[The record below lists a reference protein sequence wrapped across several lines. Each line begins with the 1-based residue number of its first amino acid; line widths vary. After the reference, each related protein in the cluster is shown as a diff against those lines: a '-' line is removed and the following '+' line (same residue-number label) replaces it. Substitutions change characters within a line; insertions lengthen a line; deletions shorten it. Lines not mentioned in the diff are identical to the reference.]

1 MKNLITRTLS
11 GAIYVVLILVSI
23 FWGPMAFSFLLFV
36 FLLLSLRE
44 FQILAKRGGYQ
55 LPEFLIYFIGIIS
68 FGLIA
73 LFSLGYIP
81 LKFLTIIIPLVF
93 LLFIFELYGKL
104 KNPIQNISYSIL
116 ALIYIVMPL
125 SLMNFFFVK
134 LEGAETYHKELVLA
148 FFVII
153 WVDDTFAY
161 LSGMLLGKHKLFK
174 SISPNKTWQGTIGG
188 ALFSLVAAWI
198 FSIFF
203 PWLDVTTWLAF
214 ASVLIIFGT
223 FGDLVESMF
232 KRRLGVKD
240 SGDIMPGHGGILD
253 RLDSVLI
260 AAPFIF
266 VFIILVIK

>member
-1 MKNLITRTLS
+1 
-11 GAIYVVLILVSI
+11 
-23 FWGPMAFSFLLFV
+23 
-36 FLLLSLRE
+36 
-44 FQILAKRGGYQ
+44 
-55 LPEFLIYFIGIIS
+55 
-68 FGLIA
+68 
-73 LFSLGYIP
+73 
-81 LKFLTIIIPLVF
+81 
-93 LLFIFELYGKL
+93 
-104 KNPIQNISYSIL
+104 
-116 ALIYIVMPL
+116 
-125 SLMNFFFVK
+125 MNFFFVK

-188 ALFSLVAAWI
+188 AIFSLVAAWI
-198 FSIFF
+198 FSIFS

-232 KRRLGVKD
+232 KRRLGIKD

>member
-1 MKNLITRTLS
+1 MKNLLTRTLS
-11 GAIYVVLILVSI
+11 GAIYVALILGSI
-23 FWGPMAFSFLLFV
+23 LWGPMAFSLLLFA
-36 FLLLSLRE
+36 FLVLSLRE
-44 FQILAKRGGYQ
+44 FLILAKKGGFK
-55 LPEFLIYFIGIIS
+55 LPAAFMYFTGIVS
-68 FGLIA
+68 YSLIA

-81 LKFLTIIIPLVF
+81 VKILVIIIPLISA
-93 LLFIFELYGKL
+93 LFVFELYGNL
-104 KNPIQNISYSIL
+104 KTPIQNISFSIL

-134 LEGAETYHKELVLA
+134 TDSIEVYQKGMVLG

-153 WVDDTFAY
+153 WVNDTFAY

-174 SISPNKTWQGTIGG
+174 SISPNKTWQGSIGG
-188 ALFSLVAAWI
+188 AIFSLIAGWG
-198 FSIFF
+198 FSIYF
-203 PWLDVTTWLAF
+203 PWLSLELWLAF
-214 ASVLIIFGT
+214 ATILIIFGT

-232 KRRLGVKD
+232 KRRLGIKD

-253 RLDSVLI
+253 RLDSLLI